1 MIIGNVTIEGIAALA
16 PMAGVSD
23 RAFRELCVS
32 FGASYV
38 ETEMISS
45 KGLEMGDRKSRQ
57 LAYLSDQERPAA
69 IQIFGND
76 PDIMASSISKLIEY
90 CPQIIDINMG
100 CPVPKVAGHGSGAAL
115 MKDPTLAERI
125 ISSVAKASDIPV
137 TVKIRA
143 GWDSDSVNAV
153 EFAERAESAGA
164 AAVIV
169 HGRTKAQ
176 MYAPPVDTDI
186 IAKVK
191 KAVSIPVIAN
201 GDITDEQS
209 AMIMLEKTN
218 ADLLMIGRGALGNPW
233 LFSRINAYYKEGRI
247 IPPPPVSEKMRVMIK
262 HVETICEDKGA
273 NVGLREARKHAAWY
287 TKGLRGSAKY
297 RNRLSQI
304 SDIDELR
311 EIAYRICLE
320 NE

>member
-1 MIIGNVTIEGIAALA
+1 MKIGNVTIEGIAALA

-176 MYAPPVDTDI
+176 MYAPPVDMDI

-262 HVETICEDKGA
+262 HVETICEYKGA